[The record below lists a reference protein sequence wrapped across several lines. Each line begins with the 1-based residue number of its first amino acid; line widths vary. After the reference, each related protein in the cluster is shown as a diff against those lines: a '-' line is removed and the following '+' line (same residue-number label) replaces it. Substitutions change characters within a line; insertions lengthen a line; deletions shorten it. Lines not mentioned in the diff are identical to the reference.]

1 MERMEPGG
9 WPAAGE
15 KRAPARWLMY
25 QNFTKTRQEPRP
37 FRDATAADTPRTQ
50 GYTYNYSA
58 ITRKPS
64 SHRLGV
70 GWGGAARGATSAKD
84 KQHDK
89 GQGKERMLPKRDEGK
104 AVGIEA
110 GRIITTG
117 TIP

>member
-1 MERMEPGG
+1 MEPDGR
-9 WPAAGE
+9 PAAGE
-15 KRAPARWLMY
+15 KRAPARWLMC
-25 QNFTKTRQEPRP
+25 QIFTKTRQEPRP
-37 FRDATAADTPRTQ
+37 FRDATATDTPWTQ
-50 GYTYNYSA
+50 RFSYNCSA

-70 GWGGAARGATSAKD
+70 GWGGASRDATSAKD

-110 GRIITTG
+110 RRITITG
-117 TIP
+117 TAP